1 MVSQVDRIPVAT
13 TDHLRRRTTYLIS
26 VKAEMKAP
34 RLPLYL
40 DYFLFFIPFL
50 ELDTPWADSAPFR
63 APDAP

>member
-1 MVSQVDRIPVAT
+1 VAA
-13 TDHLRRRTTYLIS
+13 TDQLRRRTTYLIS